1 MFSRPILFVG
11 VLIAAVA
18 VPYVLFDDNLAKTA
32 SAQWTRLWGKSSQDK
47 ADPPADWTRLTSG
60 GPGATLPPTLGAT
73 IEEIFRFDV
82 RPQWVTSRWSRVSTV
97 LGDAKQ
103 LGMRV
108 AVVSGTRPDD
118 VAGSLTYY
126 FDEHHELQRITFTGM
141 TGDSRRLLAAVV
153 TPNGLKSQ
161 PTTDAAY
168 YVSGDP
174 KKPSSS
180 HVTVRHLPI
189 VRADDQRSRQE
200 VTVDLKR
207 SDVVAWGEK
216 AAQQPESSQLPTS
229 YRKW

>member
-1 MFSRPILFVG
+1 MFSRPFLFVG

-18 VPYVLFDDNLAKTA
+18 VPYVLLDDDLAKTA
-32 SAQWTRLWGKSSQDK
+32 SAQWTRLWGKSSKGK

-60 GPGATLPPTLGAT
+60 GPGATLAPTIGAT

-174 KKPSSS
+174 KKPSS
-180 HVTVRHLPI
+180 HVSVRHLPI
-189 VRADDQRSRQE
+189 VRAE
-200 VTVDLKR
+200 
-207 SDVVAWGEK
+207 
-216 AAQQPESSQLPTS
+216 P
-229 YRKW
+229 YRARLGRMPS